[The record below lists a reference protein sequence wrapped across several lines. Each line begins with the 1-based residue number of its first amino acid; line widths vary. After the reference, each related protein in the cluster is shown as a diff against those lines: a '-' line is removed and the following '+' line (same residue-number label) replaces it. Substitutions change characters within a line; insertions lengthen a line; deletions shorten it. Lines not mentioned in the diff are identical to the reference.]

1 MYFVNYYRRLEPKA
15 VPTNEEL
22 ASQPPILDIREMSIS
37 YRTAAGSRPAVS
49 DISFY
54 IRRGEVLGLVGES
67 GSGKSSVAMAV
78 LNYLP
83 ATASVVAERLE
94 FEGNDLRSNS
104 PRTQRKLRGSRI
116 SAVYQNPGAALN
128 PALTIGRQIT
138 EILRAHLRISM
149 REALIQAARLL
160 ETVHI
165 RNPNVVLK
173 QYPHQISGGM
183 QQRVLIAM
191 AIALKPS
198 LVVLD
203 EPTTALDASVQ
214 SEIIA
219 ILGEL
224 RRDHDTAFLLISH
237 DIHLVQQL
245 ANRVAVMQD
254 GRIVETGP
262 TGQVLRAPVHSY
274 TRHLLRDV
282 PSLETAGSEKELL
295 ADTAPLKAPVL
306 RCANLMHSFGNRRVL
321 DGVTFEIT
329 AGETFGLIGESGSGK
344 TTLARIIAGLQPGQ
358 SGQIELMGS
367 DIGKVVERRSTE
379 QRRNL
384 SMVFQSPDRTLNPRL
399 RLSRILK
406 RALRDDRQ
414 GTDRISEM
422 LGAVGL
428 PQDFARRLPREL
440 SGGQRQRV
448 AIARA
453 FGGAPHLVILDEP
466 TSALDVSVQARIL
479 DLLKELQSA
488 HDTAYLF
495 ISHDLRVIRQIAQR
509 VGVLYR
515 GQLVECGATEEI
527 FANPMHPY
535 TRQLLSTLTFQS
547 PSLVQGISGKR
558 PYAASL

>member
-1 MYFVNYYRRLEPKA
+1 MPN
-15 VPTNEEL
+15 NEKL
-22 ASQPPILDIREMSIS
+22 VSQPPILDIRGLSIS
-37 YRTAAGSRPAVS
+37 YRTAAGSKPAVS

-83 ATASVVAERLE
+83 AATSVSAERID
-94 FEGNDLRSNS
+94 FEGRDLRGNS
-104 PRTQRKLRGSRI
+104 SRALRNLRGSRI

-138 EILRAHLRISM
+138 EILQAHLQISM
-149 REALIQAARLL
+149 REALIQAVRLL
-160 ETVHI
+160 EAVHI
-165 RNPNVVLK
+165 RNPRTVLK

-214 SEIIA
+214 SEIIT

-237 DIHLVQQL
+237 DIHLVRQL
-245 ANRVAVMQD
+245 ADRIAVMQD

-262 TGQVLRAPVHSY
+262 TEQVLQAPAHSY
-274 TRHLLRDV
+274 TRHLLRNV
-282 PSLETAGSEKELL
+282 PSLGSPSSGKERL
-295 ADTAPLKAPVL
+295 ADAITPKIPILQ
-306 RCANLMHSFGNRRVL
+306 CANLVHSFGGRRVL
-321 DGVTFEIT
+321 DGVTFEIA

-344 TTLARIIAGLQPGQ
+344 TTLARIVAGLQPGH
-358 SGQIELMGS
+358 SGQITLMGN
-367 DIGKVVERRSTE
+367 DIGKVVERRSPE

-406 RALRDDRQ
+406 RALREDRH
-414 GTDRISEM
+414 GADRISEM
-422 LGAVGL
+422 LRAVGL

-440 SGGQRQRV
+440 SGGQRQRI

-453 FGGAPHLVILDEP
+453 FAGKPRLVILDEP

-479 DLLKELQSA
+479 DLLQELQSA

-495 ISHDLRVIRQIAQR
+495 ISHDLRVVRQIAKR

-515 GQLVECGATEEI
+515 GQLVECGATEEV
-527 FANPMHPY
+527 FANPKHPY
-535 TRQLLSTLTFQS
+535 TRQLLLTLAFQS
-547 PSLVQGISGKR
+547 SSPVQTSSPWR
-558 PYAASL
+558 SYAASL